1 MVLPACSLEEEDG
14 RTRARFDRSLR
25 WTGDA
30 ESLKLYKPVRP
41 LSSLAQPWTTTCT
54 WTAICRNACARR
66 RGRAREPRRR
76 HRPAV
81 RRRGNEWLQHP
92 GSPAGGASKQL
103 APWQSSTGGSRDRKA
118 LGQTGAIMAIDATA
132 TVNCSRAAAAAA
144 AAASLLAVF
153 SPIRLLLPRLDG
165 PKAPFQSFGSG
176 I

>member
-1 MVLPACSLEEEDG
+1 MDG
-14 RTRARFDRSLR
+14 DLQERLCAQAR
-25 WTGDA
+25 
-30 ESLKLYKPVRP
+30 
-41 LSSLAQPWTTTCT
+41 
-54 WTAICRNACARR
+54 
-66 RGRAREPRRR
+66 RAREPRRR